1 MSSELHF
8 ALHFIIWVIILTGV
22 FAAIFT
28 ISEIAPETFEAKLIG
43 TEPLNPIAVR
53 WGLIFSLIIY
63 IPIEIIY
70 WILYSI
76 IF

>member
-1 MSSELHF
+1 
-8 ALHFIIWVIILTGV
+8 
-22 FAAIFT
+22 
-28 ISEIAPETFEAKLIG
+28 LIG

-53 WGLIFSLIIY
+53 WGLIFSLIIF